1 MEFGLPGRASI
12 HPGDPHIKGVNRNQD
27 ASMSKPLIV
36 SIPHRLGREE
46 ATRRIK
52 SGLATARGNY
62 SAFLTIHEE
71 TWTGDRLA
79 INVSALGQSA
89 HGFIDVA
96 EDHVRLEVTLPWLL
110 AKIAEKFTPAIRKE
124 ATLMLEKK

>member
-1 MEFGLPGRASI
+1 
-12 HPGDPHIKGVNRNQD
+12 
-27 ASMSKPLIV
+27 MSKPLIV

-52 SGLATARGNY
+52 SGLGTARSNY
-62 SAFLTIHEE
+62 SAFVTIHQE
-71 TWTGDRLA
+71 TWAGDRLA
-79 INVSALGQSA
+79 INITALGQNA

-110 AKIAEKFTPAIRKE
+110 AKIAEKLTPAIRKE